1 MDVSDRTAAAQTWRG
16 GPGAAA
22 IEEEEREPDVGRIE
36 QAGAALCVA
45 ATLVTEGPVAAGA
58 TRNTVSDLRRG
69 EARQVSDAG
78 GLLRHWRR
86 EVWRLATA
94 SRRSVIQWMSPG
106 RSWRVFPSSRKCR
119 AISCRHISRPTPRR
133 DRVCSPRSAGWE
145 CGRRWLAR
153 ATRRSTRIVVADR
166 RDGFRHRPVRNA
178 LAEPGQARRQR
189 ARPARGIA
197 GTRRPSSSRPRRRRS
212 RPGHGWRRQDKSPRC
227 WLQWSRFAA
236 VGPWWGT
243 ELFPV
248 RLHGGRA
255 AAGHPYPRA
264 IETIRDKASN
274 RAVES

>member
-1 MDVSDRTAAAQTWRG
+1 VPKRYSRAIAPDTFEPTVVRWPYRRFNAVSIKDPVDVSDRTAAAQTWRG

-106 RSWRVFPSSRKCR
+106 RSWRVLPSSRKCR
-119 AISCRHISRPTPRR
+119 AISCRPISRPTPRR
-133 DRVCSPRSAGWE
+133 DRVCSPPSAGWE

-153 ATRRSTRIVVADR
+153 ATRRSTRIR
-166 RDGFRHRPVRNA
+166 GRGS
-178 LAEPGQARRQR
+178 PGRISPSPCSER
-189 ARPARGIA
+189 AGSAW
-197 GTRRPSSSRPRRRRS
+197 PS
-212 RPGHGWRRQDKSPRC
+212 
-227 WLQWSRFAA
+227 
-236 VGPWWGT
+236 
-243 ELFPV
+243 
-248 RLHGGRA
+248 
-255 AAGHPYPRA
+255 
-264 IETIRDKASN
+264 
-274 RAVES
+274 